1 MSRKKKFRFN
11 LIVLIVLIILLL
23 ESLIANIINRTYAA
37 SIPQK
42 YDLRSEI
49 PIVVKNQYQNEACV
63 YMSRSTS
70 LETHV
75 KLGQKNGK
83 YSFFKETPV
92 FSVLTSKKA
101 GQYVSVSIDRTEKVL
116 KEIYN
121 DNNKT
126 EDEILKIQ
134 GEYTSEKIKK
144 ALEKLQ
150 PSFDTTV
157 DGKRSSSNL
166 VTYKVLPSIIK
177 EYDNNNI
184 VYKNSD
190 KNVISKTEVDEIRSQ
205 YKRFIMEN
213 GGLICSVQTNG
224 FKDGL
229 NGDKVCFNKEKT
241 TSVGNHSVTIIGW
254 DDTYSKNNFPESNRP
269 NTDGAYLV
277 QNSWGSEWGKDG
289 TFYVSYDDI
298 YIEMAISGIDGI
310 TEYKDVTEPDIS
322 IDNETSNNIKV
333 SITDKYSSG
342 INEKSLKYKWTD
354 HNIEPDINDSDWMPI
369 KDGQEIENKKEK
381 YLWIYGE
388 DNAGN
393 FTLYSSGEN
402 EIGLMIDDIE
412 SKCDKW
418 MNKDI
423 QLTVK
428 STMTLFNI
436 NESFEIFMM
445 SSSFSQE
452 ELKKMEKIQDNN
464 DHLLTIDKE
473 GKHTIYLT
481 KLKDGKECRAMK
493 LDIWID
499 KTKPTAPEILISDN
513 KENDKYYEGAVV
525 TIEDGKD
532 DLSGVKET
540 NIEIKDKDGKNVD
553 VSDKTKFKLSNLGIY
568 TVKATT
574 FDNAGNSSST
584 EKKVEIIKKEDN
596 SKSDN
601 NSNNNQDDSKSDNN
615 GAGNQDN
622 SKSDNNGAGNQDNSK
637 SDNSKLDGTKKENNG
652 NIINSSLKINSEI
665 SSNDN
670 KKQQNNSNQSNKIL
684 PATGANNEYS
694 LIIISATIIFMI
706 LTIHSYRK
714 MKEIE

>member
-1 MSRKKKFRFN
+1 MNIRKKFKFN
-11 LIVLIVLIILLL
+11 LSVFIVLVVLLL
-23 ESLIANIINRTYAA
+23 ESVIANIVNRTYAV

-49 PIVVKNQYQNEACV
+49 PIVVKNQYQNNSCAS
-63 YMSRSTS
+63 MSRSTL

-75 KLGQKNGK
+75 KLGQKKGK

-92 FSVLTSKKA
+92 FSVMTTKGA
-101 GQYVSVSIDRTEKVL
+101 GEYVSVSIDRTEKAL

-121 DNNKT
+121 DNSKT

-134 GEYTSEKIKK
+134 GEYTSEKVRK

-157 DGKRSSSNL
+157 DGKRGLGNL
-166 VTYKVLPSIIK
+166 VSYKVLPSIIK
-177 EYDNNNI
+177 EYDKNNI

-190 KNVISKTEVDEIRSQ
+190 NNVISKAEIDEIRSQ

-213 GGLICSVQTNG
+213 GGLVCNVQTNG

-241 TSVGNHSVTIIGW
+241 TSSGDHSVIIIGW

-298 YIEMAISGIDGI
+298 YVETIINGIEGI
-310 TEYKDVTEPDIS
+310 TEYKDITRPDIS
-322 IDNETSNNIKV
+322 INDETSNNIKV

-354 HNIEPDINDSDWMPI
+354 HNIEPNINDSGWMPI

-388 DNAGN
+388 DKAGN
-393 FTLYSSGEN
+393 STLYFSGNN
-402 EIGLMIDDIE
+402 ETGLMIEDVE
-412 SKCDKW
+412 SKCSTW
-418 MNKDI
+418 INKDI
-423 QLTVK
+423 QLTIK
-428 STMTLFNI
+428 SAMTLVNI
-436 NESFEIFMM
+436 NESFETSII

-452 ELKKMEKIQDNN
+452 ELKKMEKIQNNN
-464 DHLLTIDKE
+464 DHILTISKE
-473 GKHTIYLT
+473 GKHTIYLS
-481 KLKDGKECRAMK
+481 KLKDGRECKAIK
-493 LDIWID
+493 LEVWID
-499 KTKPTAPEILISDN
+499 KTKPTTPEILISDN

-622 SKSDNNGAGNQDNSK
+622 SKSDN
-637 SDNSKLDGTKKENNG
+637 SKLDGTKKENNG

>member
-1 MSRKKKFRFN
+1 
-11 LIVLIVLIILLL
+11 
-23 ESLIANIINRTYAA
+23 
-37 SIPQK
+37 
-42 YDLRSEI
+42 
-49 PIVVKNQYQNEACV
+49 
-63 YMSRSTS
+63 MSRSTS

-622 SKSDNNGAGNQDNSK
+622 SKSDN
-637 SDNSKLDGTKKENNG
+637 SKLDGTKKENNG

>member
-1 MSRKKKFRFN
+1 MNIRKKFKFN
-11 LIVLIVLIILLL
+11 LSVFIVLVVLLL
-23 ESLIANIINRTYAA
+23 ESVIANIVNRTYAV

-49 PIVVKNQYQNEACV
+49 PIVVKNQYQNNSCAS
-63 YMSRSTS
+63 MSRSTL

-75 KLGQKNGK
+75 KLGQKKGK

-92 FSVLTSKKA
+92 FSVMTTKGA
-101 GQYVSVSIDRTEKVL
+101 GEYVSVSIDRTEKAL

-121 DNNKT
+121 DNSKT

-134 GEYTSEKIKK
+134 GEYTSEKVRK

-157 DGKRSSSNL
+157 DGKRGLGNL
-166 VTYKVLPSIIK
+166 VSYKVLPSIIK
-177 EYDNNNI
+177 EYDKNNI

-190 KNVISKTEVDEIRSQ
+190 NNVISKAEIDEIRSQ

-213 GGLICSVQTNG
+213 GGLVCNVQTNG

-241 TSVGNHSVTIIGW
+241 TSSGDHSVIIIGW

-298 YIEMAISGIDGI
+298 YVETIINGIEGI
-310 TEYKDVTEPDIS
+310 TEYKDITRPDIS
-322 IDNETSNNIKV
+322 INDETSNNIKV

-342 INEKSLKYKWTD
+342 INEKSLKYKWPD
-354 HNIEPDINDSDWMPI
+354 HNIEPNINDSGWMPI

-388 DNAGN
+388 DKAGN
-393 FTLYSSGEN
+393 STLYSSGNN
-402 EIGLMIDDIE
+402 ETGLMIEDVE
-412 SKCDKW
+412 SKCSTW
-418 MNKDI
+418 INKDI
-423 QLTVK
+423 QLTIK
-428 STMTLFNI
+428 SAMTLVNI
-436 NESFEIFMM
+436 NESFETSII

-452 ELKKMEKIQDNN
+452 ELKKMEKIQNNN
-464 DHLLTIDKE
+464 DHILTISKE
-473 GKHTIYLT
+473 GKHTIYLS
-481 KLKDGKECRAMK
+481 KLKDGRECKAIK
-493 LDIWID
+493 LEVWID
-499 KTKPTAPEILISDN
+499 KTKPTTPEILISDN

-622 SKSDNNGAGNQDNSK
+622 SKSDN
-637 SDNSKLDGTKKENNG
+637 SKLDGTKKENNG

>member
-1 MSRKKKFRFN
+1 MNIRKKFKFN
-11 LIVLIVLIILLL
+11 LSVFIVLVVLLL
-23 ESLIANIINRTYAA
+23 ESVIANIVNRTYAV

-49 PIVVKNQYQNEACV
+49 PIVVKNQYQNNSCAS
-63 YMSRSTS
+63 MSRSTL

-75 KLGQKNGK
+75 KLGQKKGK

-92 FSVLTSKKA
+92 FSVMTTKGA
-101 GQYVSVSIDRTEKVL
+101 GEYVSVSIDRTEKAL

-121 DNNKT
+121 DNSKT

-134 GEYTSEKIKK
+134 GEYTSEKVRK

-157 DGKRSSSNL
+157 DGKRGLGNL
-166 VTYKVLPSIIK
+166 VSYKVLPSIIK
-177 EYDNNNI
+177 EYDKNNI

-190 KNVISKTEVDEIRSQ
+190 NNVISKAEIDEIRSQ

-213 GGLICSVQTNG
+213 GGLVCNVQTNG

-241 TSVGNHSVTIIGW
+241 TSSGDHSVIIIGW

-298 YIEMAISGIDGI
+298 YVETIINGIEGI
-310 TEYKDVTEPDIS
+310 TEYKDITRPDIS
-322 IDNETSNNIKV
+322 INDETSNNIKV

-354 HNIEPDINDSDWMPI
+354 HNIEPNINDSGWMPI

-388 DNAGN
+388 DKAGN
-393 FTLYSSGEN
+393 STLYSSGNN
-402 EIGLMIDDIE
+402 ETGLMIEDVE
-412 SKCDKW
+412 SKCSTW
-418 MNKDI
+418 INKDI
-423 QLTVK
+423 QLTIK
-428 STMTLFNI
+428 SAMNLVNI
-436 NESFEIFMM
+436 NESFETSII

-452 ELKKMEKIQDNN
+452 ELKKMEKIQNNN
-464 DHLLTIDKE
+464 DHILTISKE
-473 GKHTIYLT
+473 GKHTIYLS
-481 KLKDGKECRAMK
+481 KLKDGRECKAIK
-493 LDIWID
+493 LEVWID
-499 KTKPTAPEILISDN
+499 KTKPTTPEILISDN

-622 SKSDNNGAGNQDNSK
+622 SKSDN
-637 SDNSKLDGTKKENNG
+637 SKLDGTKKENNG

>member
-1 MSRKKKFRFN
+1 MNIRKKFKFN
-11 LIVLIVLIILLL
+11 LSVFIVLVVLLL
-23 ESLIANIINRTYAA
+23 ESVIANIVNRTYAV

-49 PIVVKNQYQNEACV
+49 PIVVKNQYQNNSCAS
-63 YMSRSTS
+63 MSRSTL

-75 KLGQKNGK
+75 KLGQKKGK

-92 FSVLTSKKA
+92 FSVMTTKGA
-101 GQYVSVSIDRTEKVL
+101 GEYVPVSIDRTEKAL

-121 DNNKT
+121 DNSKT

-134 GEYTSEKIKK
+134 GEYTSEKVRK

-157 DGKRSSSNL
+157 DGKRGLGNL
-166 VTYKVLPSIIK
+166 VSYKVLPSIIK
-177 EYDNNNI
+177 EYDKNNI

-190 KNVISKTEVDEIRSQ
+190 NNVISKAEIDEIRSQ

-213 GGLICSVQTNG
+213 GGLVCNVQTNG

-241 TSVGNHSVTIIGW
+241 TSSGNHSVIIIGW

-298 YIEMAISGIDGI
+298 YVETIINGIEGI
-310 TEYKDVTEPDIS
+310 TEYKDITRPDIS
-322 IDNETSNNIKV
+322 INDETSNNIKV

-354 HNIEPDINDSDWMPI
+354 HNIEPNINDSGWMPI

-388 DNAGN
+388 DKAGN
-393 FTLYSSGEN
+393 STLYSSGNN
-402 EIGLMIDDIE
+402 ETGLMIEDVE
-412 SKCDKW
+412 SKCSTW
-418 MNKDI
+418 INKDI
-423 QLTVK
+423 QLTIK
-428 STMTLFNI
+428 SAMTLVNI
-436 NESFEIFMM
+436 NESFETSII

-452 ELKKMEKIQDNN
+452 ELKKMEKIQNNN
-464 DHLLTIDKE
+464 DHILTISKE
-473 GKHTIYLT
+473 GKHTIYLS
-481 KLKDGKECRAMK
+481 KLKDGRECKAIK
-493 LDIWID
+493 LEVWID
-499 KTKPTAPEILISDN
+499 KTKPTTPEILISDN

-525 TIEDGKD
+525 TIQDGKD

-553 VSDKTKFKLSNLGIY
+553 VSDKTKFKLLNVGSY

-584 EKKVEIIKKEDN
+584 EKKVEIIKKEEN

-615 GAGNQDN
+615 GA
-622 SKSDNNGAGNQDNSK
+622 SNQDNSK
-637 SDNSKLDGTKKENNG
+637 SDNSKLDGTKKENNE
-652 NIINSSLKINSEI
+652 NIINSSSKINSEK

>member
-1 MSRKKKFRFN
+1 MNIRKKFKFN
-11 LIVLIVLIILLL
+11 LSVFIVLVVLLL
-23 ESLIANIINRTYAA
+23 ESVIANIVNRTYAV

-49 PIVVKNQYQNEACV
+49 PIVVKNQYQNNSCAS
-63 YMSRSTS
+63 MSRSTL

-75 KLGQKNGK
+75 KLGQKKGK

-92 FSVLTSKKA
+92 FSVMTTKGA
-101 GQYVSVSIDRTEKVL
+101 GEYVSVSIDRTEKAL

-121 DNNKT
+121 DNSKT

-134 GEYTSEKIKK
+134 GEYTSEKVRK

-157 DGKRSSSNL
+157 DGKRGLGNL
-166 VTYKVLPSIIK
+166 VSYKVLPSIIK
-177 EYDNNNI
+177 EYDKNNI

-190 KNVISKTEVDEIRSQ
+190 NNVISKAEIDEIRSQ
-205 YKRFIMEN
+205 YKTFIMEN
-213 GGLICSVQTNG
+213 GGLVCNVQTNG

-241 TSVGNHSVTIIGW
+241 TSSGDHSVIIIGW

-298 YIEMAISGIDGI
+298 YVETIINGSEGI
-310 TEYKDVTEPDIS
+310 TEYKDITRPDIS
-322 IDNETSNNIKV
+322 INDETSNNIKV

-354 HNIEPDINDSDWMPI
+354 HNIEPNINDSGWMPI

-388 DNAGN
+388 DKAGN
-393 FTLYSSGEN
+393 STLYSSGNN
-402 EIGLMIDDIE
+402 ETGLMIEDVE
-412 SKCDKW
+412 SKCSTW
-418 MNKDI
+418 INKDI
-423 QLTVK
+423 QLTIK
-428 STMTLFNI
+428 SAMTLVNI
-436 NESFEIFMM
+436 NESFETSII

-452 ELKKMEKIQDNN
+452 ELKKMEKIQNNN
-464 DHLLTIDKE
+464 DHILTISKE
-473 GKHTIYLT
+473 GKHTIYLS
-481 KLKDGKECRAMK
+481 KLKDGRECKAIK
-493 LDIWID
+493 LEVWID
-499 KTKPTAPEILISDN
+499 KTKPTTPEILISDN

-622 SKSDNNGAGNQDNSK
+622 SKSDN
-637 SDNSKLDGTKKENNG
+637 SKLDGTKKENNG

>member
-369 KDGQEIENKKEK
+369 KDGQEIENKKGK

-622 SKSDNNGAGNQDNSK
+622 SKSDN
-637 SDNSKLDGTKKENNG
+637 SKLDGTKKENNG

>member
-1 MSRKKKFRFN
+1 MNIRKKFKFN
-11 LIVLIVLIILLL
+11 LSVFIVLVVLLL
-23 ESLIANIINRTYAA
+23 ESVIANIVNRTYAV

-49 PIVVKNQYQNEACV
+49 PIVVKNQYQNNSCAS
-63 YMSRSTS
+63 MSRSTL

-75 KLGQKNGK
+75 KLGQKKGK

-92 FSVLTSKKA
+92 FSVMTTKGA
-101 GQYVSVSIDRTEKVL
+101 GEYVPVSIDRTEKAL

-121 DNNKT
+121 DNSKT

-134 GEYTSEKIKK
+134 GEYTSEKVRK

-157 DGKRSSSNL
+157 DGKRGLGNL
-166 VTYKVLPSIIK
+166 VSYKVLPSIIK
-177 EYDNNNI
+177 EYDKNNI

-190 KNVISKTEVDEIRSQ
+190 NNVISKAEIDEIRSQ

-213 GGLICSVQTNG
+213 GGLVCNVQTNG

-241 TSVGNHSVTIIGW
+241 TSSGDHSVIIIGW

-298 YIEMAISGIDGI
+298 YVETIINGIEGI
-310 TEYKDVTEPDIS
+310 TEYKDITRPDIS
-322 IDNETSNNIKV
+322 INDETSNNIKV

-354 HNIEPDINDSDWMPI
+354 HNIEPNINDSGWMPI

-388 DNAGN
+388 DKAGN
-393 FTLYSSGEN
+393 STLYSSGNN
-402 EIGLMIDDIE
+402 ETGLMIEDVE
-412 SKCDKW
+412 SKCSTW
-418 MNKDI
+418 INKDI
-423 QLTVK
+423 QLTIK
-428 STMTLFNI
+428 SAMTLVNI
-436 NESFEIFMM
+436 NESFETSII

-452 ELKKMEKIQDNN
+452 ELKKMEKIQNNN
-464 DHLLTIDKE
+464 DHILTISKE
-473 GKHTIYLT
+473 GKHTIYLS
-481 KLKDGKECRAMK
+481 KLKDGRECKAIK
-493 LDIWID
+493 LEVWID
-499 KTKPTAPEILISDN
+499 KTKPTTPEILISDN

-601 NSNNNQDDSKSDNN
+601 NSNNNQD
-615 GAGNQDN
+615 N

>member
-1 MSRKKKFRFN
+1 MNIRKKFKFN
-11 LIVLIVLIILLL
+11 LSVFIVLVVLLL
-23 ESLIANIINRTYAA
+23 ESVIANIVNRTYAV

-49 PIVVKNQYQNEACV
+49 PIVVKNQYQNNSCAS
-63 YMSRSTS
+63 MSRSTL

-75 KLGQKNGK
+75 KLGQKKGK

-92 FSVLTSKKA
+92 FSVMTTKGA
-101 GQYVSVSIDRTEKVL
+101 GEYVPVSIDRTEKAL

-121 DNNKT
+121 DNSKT

-134 GEYTSEKIKK
+134 GEYTSEKVRK

-157 DGKRSSSNL
+157 DGKRGLGNL
-166 VTYKVLPSIIK
+166 VSYKVLPSIIK
-177 EYDNNNI
+177 EYDKNNI

-190 KNVISKTEVDEIRSQ
+190 NNVISKAEIDEIRSQ

-213 GGLICSVQTNG
+213 GGLVCNVQTNG

-241 TSVGNHSVTIIGW
+241 TSSGDHSVIIIGW

-298 YIEMAISGIDGI
+298 YVETIINGIEGI
-310 TEYKDVTEPDIS
+310 TEYKDITRPDIS
-322 IDNETSNNIKV
+322 INDETSNNIKV

-354 HNIEPDINDSDWMPI
+354 HNIEPNINDSGWMPI

-388 DNAGN
+388 DKAGN
-393 FTLYSSGEN
+393 STLYSSGNN
-402 EIGLMIDDIE
+402 ETGLMIEDVE
-412 SKCDKW
+412 SKCSTW
-418 MNKDI
+418 INKDI
-423 QLTVK
+423 QLTIK
-428 STMTLFNI
+428 SAMTLVNI
-436 NESFEIFMM
+436 NESFETSII

-452 ELKKMEKIQDNN
+452 ELKKMEKIQNNN
-464 DHLLTIDKE
+464 DHILTISKE
-473 GKHTIYLT
+473 GKHTIYLS

-622 SKSDNNGAGNQDNSK
+622 SKSDN
-637 SDNSKLDGTKKENNG
+637 SKLDGTKKENNG

>member
-134 GEYTSEKIKK
+134 GEYTSEKIKE

-622 SKSDNNGAGNQDNSK
+622 SKSDN
-637 SDNSKLDGTKKENNG
+637 SKLDGTKKENNG

>member
-1 MSRKKKFRFN
+1 MNIRKKFKFN
-11 LIVLIVLIILLL
+11 LSVFIVLVVLLL
-23 ESLIANIINRTYAA
+23 ESVIANIVNRTYAV

-49 PIVVKNQYQNEACV
+49 PIVVKNQYQNNSCAS
-63 YMSRSTS
+63 MSRSTL

-75 KLGQKNGK
+75 KLGQKKGK

-92 FSVLTSKKA
+92 FSVMTTKGA
-101 GQYVSVSIDRTEKVL
+101 GEYVPVSIDRTEKAL

-121 DNNKT
+121 DNSKT

-134 GEYTSEKIKK
+134 GEYTSEKVRK

-157 DGKRSSSNL
+157 DGKRGLGNL
-166 VTYKVLPSIIK
+166 VSYKVLPSIIK
-177 EYDNNNI
+177 EYDKNNI

-190 KNVISKTEVDEIRSQ
+190 NNVISKAEIDEIRSQ

-213 GGLICSVQTNG
+213 GGLVCNVQTNG

-229 NGDKVCFNKEKT
+229 NSDKVCFNKEKT
-241 TSVGNHSVTIIGW
+241 TSSGDHSVIIIGW

-298 YIEMAISGIDGI
+298 YVETIINGIEGI
-310 TEYKDVTEPDIS
+310 TEYKDITRPDIS
-322 IDNETSNNIKV
+322 INDETSNNIKV

-354 HNIEPDINDSDWMPI
+354 HNIEPNINDSGWMPI

-388 DNAGN
+388 DKAGN
-393 FTLYSSGEN
+393 STLYSSGNN
-402 EIGLMIDDIE
+402 ETGLMIEDVE
-412 SKCDKW
+412 SKCSTW
-418 MNKDI
+418 INKDI
-423 QLTVK
+423 QLTIK
-428 STMTLFNI
+428 SAMTLVNI
-436 NESFEIFMM
+436 NESFETSII

-452 ELKKMEKIQDNN
+452 ELKKMEKIQNNN
-464 DHLLTIDKE
+464 DHILTISKE
-473 GKHTIYLT
+473 GKHTIYLS
-481 KLKDGKECRAMK
+481 KLKDGRECKAIK
-493 LDIWID
+493 LEVWID
-499 KTKPTAPEILISDN
+499 KTKPTTPEILISDN

-622 SKSDNNGAGNQDNSK
+622 SKSDN
-637 SDNSKLDGTKKENNG
+637 SKLDGTKKENNG

>member
-1 MSRKKKFRFN
+1 MNIRKKFKFN
-11 LIVLIVLIILLL
+11 LSVFIVLVVLLL
-23 ESLIANIINRTYAA
+23 ESVIANIVNRTYAV

-49 PIVVKNQYQNEACV
+49 PIVVKNQYQNNSCAS
-63 YMSRSTS
+63 MSRSTL

-75 KLGQKNGK
+75 KLGQKKGK

-92 FSVLTSKKA
+92 FSVMTTKGA
-101 GQYVSVSIDRTEKVL
+101 GEYVPVSIDRTEKAL

-121 DNNKT
+121 DNSKT

-134 GEYTSEKIKK
+134 GEYTSEKVRK

-157 DGKRSSSNL
+157 DGKRGLGNL
-166 VTYKVLPSIIK
+166 VSYKVLPSIIK
-177 EYDNNNI
+177 EYDKNNI

-190 KNVISKTEVDEIRSQ
+190 NNVISKAEIDEIRSQ

-213 GGLICSVQTNG
+213 GGLVCNVQTNG

-241 TSVGNHSVTIIGW
+241 TSSGDHSVIIIGW

-298 YIEMAISGIDGI
+298 YVETIINGIEGI
-310 TEYKDVTEPDIS
+310 TEYKDITRPDIS
-322 IDNETSNNIKV
+322 INDETSNNIKV

-354 HNIEPDINDSDWMPI
+354 HNIEPNINDSGWMPI

-388 DNAGN
+388 DKAGN
-393 FTLYSSGEN
+393 STLYSSGNN
-402 EIGLMIDDIE
+402 ETGLMIEDVE
-412 SKCDKW
+412 SKCSTW
-418 MNKDI
+418 INKDI
-423 QLTVK
+423 QLTIK
-428 STMTLFNI
+428 SAMTLVNI
-436 NESFEIFMM
+436 NESFETSII

-452 ELKKMEKIQDNN
+452 ELKKMEKIQNNN
-464 DHLLTIDKE
+464 DHILTISKE
-473 GKHTIYLT
+473 GKHTIYLS
-481 KLKDGKECRAMK
+481 KLKDGRECKAIK
-493 LDIWID
+493 LEVWID
-499 KTKPTAPEILISDN
+499 KTKPTTPEILISDN

-622 SKSDNNGAGNQDNSK
+622 SKSDN
-637 SDNSKLDGTKKENNG
+637 SKLDGTKKENNG

>member
-42 YDLRSEI
+42 YDLRSKI

-101 GQYVSVSIDRTEKVL
+101 GQYVPVSIDRTEKVL

-190 KNVISKTEVDEIRSQ
+190 KNVISKAEVDEIRSQ

-298 YIEMAISGIDGI
+298 YIEMTISGIDGI

-622 SKSDNNGAGNQDNSK
+622 SKSDN
-637 SDNSKLDGTKKENNG
+637 SKLDGTKKENNG

>member
-1 MSRKKKFRFN
+1 MNIRKKFKFN
-11 LIVLIVLIILLL
+11 LSVFIVLVVLLL
-23 ESLIANIINRTYAA
+23 ESVIANIVNRTYAV

-49 PIVVKNQYQNEACV
+49 PIVVKNQYQNNSCAS
-63 YMSRSTS
+63 MSRSTL

-75 KLGQKNGK
+75 KLGQKKGK

-92 FSVLTSKKA
+92 FSVMTTKGA
-101 GQYVSVSIDRTEKVL
+101 GEYVPVSIDRTEKAL

-121 DNNKT
+121 DNSKT

-134 GEYTSEKIKK
+134 GEYTSEKVRK

-157 DGKRSSSNL
+157 DGKRGLGNL
-166 VTYKVLPSIIK
+166 VSYKVLPSIIK
-177 EYDNNNI
+177 EYDKNNI

-190 KNVISKTEVDEIRSQ
+190 NNVISKAEIDEIRSQ

-213 GGLICSVQTNG
+213 GGLVCNVQTNG

-241 TSVGNHSVTIIGW
+241 TSSGDHSVIIIGW

-298 YIEMAISGIDGI
+298 YVETIINGIEGI
-310 TEYKDVTEPDIS
+310 TEYKDITRPDIS
-322 IDNETSNNIKV
+322 INDETSNNIKV

-354 HNIEPDINDSDWMPI
+354 HNIEPNINDSGWMPI

-388 DNAGN
+388 DKAGN
-393 FTLYSSGEN
+393 STLYSSGNN
-402 EIGLMIDDIE
+402 ETGLMIEDVE
-412 SKCDKW
+412 SKCSTW
-418 MNKDI
+418 INNDI
-423 QLTVK
+423 QLTIT
-428 STMTLFNI
+428 SAMTLVNI
-436 NESFEIFMM
+436 NESFETSII

-452 ELKKMEKIQDNN
+452 ELKKMEKIQNNN
-464 DHLLTIDKE
+464 DHILTISKE
-473 GKHTIYLT
+473 GKHTIYLS
-481 KLKDGKECRAMK
+481 KLKDGRECKAIK
-493 LDIWID
+493 LEVWID
-499 KTKPTAPEILISDN
+499 KTKPTTPEILISDN

-622 SKSDNNGAGNQDNSK
+622 SKSDN
-637 SDNSKLDGTKKENNG
+637 SKLDGTKKENNG

>member
-1 MSRKKKFRFN
+1 MNIRKKFKFN
-11 LIVLIVLIILLL
+11 LSVFIVLVVLLL
-23 ESLIANIINRTYAA
+23 ESVIANIVNRTYAV

-49 PIVVKNQYQNEACV
+49 PIVVKNQYQNNSCAS
-63 YMSRSTS
+63 MSRSTL

-75 KLGQKNGK
+75 KLGQKKGK

-92 FSVLTSKKA
+92 FSVMTTKGA
-101 GQYVSVSIDRTEKVL
+101 GEYVPVSIDRTEKAL

-121 DNNKT
+121 DNSKT

-134 GEYTSEKIKK
+134 GEYTSEKVRK

-157 DGKRSSSNL
+157 DGKRGLGNL
-166 VTYKVLPSIIK
+166 VSYKVLPSIIK
-177 EYDNNNI
+177 EYDKNNI

-190 KNVISKTEVDEIRSQ
+190 NNVISKAEIDEIRSQ

-213 GGLICSVQTNG
+213 GGLVCNVQTNG

-229 NGDKVCFNKEKT
+229 NGDKVCSNKEKT
-241 TSVGNHSVTIIGW
+241 TSSGDHSVIIIGW

-298 YIEMAISGIDGI
+298 YVETIINGIEGI
-310 TEYKDVTEPDIS
+310 TEYKDITRPDIS
-322 IDNETSNNIKV
+322 INDETSNNIKV

-354 HNIEPDINDSDWMPI
+354 HNIEPNINDSGWMPI

-388 DNAGN
+388 DKAGN
-393 FTLYSSGEN
+393 STLYSSGNN
-402 EIGLMIDDIE
+402 ETGLMIEDVE
-412 SKCDKW
+412 SKCSTW
-418 MNKDI
+418 INKDI
-423 QLTVK
+423 QLTIK
-428 STMTLFNI
+428 SAMTLVNI
-436 NESFEIFMM
+436 NESFETSII

-452 ELKKMEKIQDNN
+452 ELKKMEKIQNNN
-464 DHLLTIDKE
+464 DHILTISKE
-473 GKHTIYLT
+473 GKHTIYLS
-481 KLKDGKECRAMK
+481 KLKDGRECKAIK
-493 LDIWID
+493 LEVWID
-499 KTKPTAPEILISDN
+499 KTKPTTPEILISDN

-622 SKSDNNGAGNQDNSK
+622 SKSDN
-637 SDNSKLDGTKKENNG
+637 SKLDGTKKENNG

>member
-418 MNKDI
+418 MNRDI

-473 GKHTIYLT
+473 GKQTIYLT

-622 SKSDNNGAGNQDNSK
+622 SKSDN
-637 SDNSKLDGTKKENNG
+637 SKLDGTKKENNG

>member
-1 MSRKKKFRFN
+1 MNIRKKFKFN
-11 LIVLIVLIILLL
+11 LSVFIVLVVLLL
-23 ESLIANIINRTYAA
+23 ESVIANIVNRTYAV

-49 PIVVKNQYQNEACV
+49 PIVVKNQYQNNSCAS
-63 YMSRSTS
+63 MSRSTL

-75 KLGQKNGK
+75 KLGQKKGK

-92 FSVLTSKKA
+92 FSVMTTKGA
-101 GQYVSVSIDRTEKVL
+101 GEYVPVSIDRTEKAL

-121 DNNKT
+121 DNSKT

-134 GEYTSEKIKK
+134 GEYTSEKVRK

-157 DGKRSSSNL
+157 DGKRGLGNL
-166 VTYKVLPSIIK
+166 VSYKVLPSIIK
-177 EYDNNNI
+177 EYDKNNI

-190 KNVISKTEVDEIRSQ
+190 NNVISKAEIDEIRSQ

-213 GGLICSVQTNG
+213 GGLVCNVQTNG

-241 TSVGNHSVTIIGW
+241 TSSGDHSVIIIGW

-298 YIEMAISGIDGI
+298 YVETIINGIEGI
-310 TEYKDVTEPDIS
+310 TEYKDITRPDIS
-322 IDNETSNNIKV
+322 INDETSNNIKV
-333 SITDKYSSG
+333 SITDKYSSV

-354 HNIEPDINDSDWMPI
+354 HNIEPNINDSGWMPI

-388 DNAGN
+388 DKAGN
-393 FTLYSSGEN
+393 STLYSSGNN
-402 EIGLMIDDIE
+402 ETGLMIEDVE
-412 SKCDKW
+412 SKCSTW
-418 MNKDI
+418 INKDI
-423 QLTVK
+423 QLTIK
-428 STMTLFNI
+428 SAMTLVNI
-436 NESFEIFMM
+436 NESFETSII

-452 ELKKMEKIQDNN
+452 ELKKMEKIQNNN
-464 DHLLTIDKE
+464 DHILTISKE
-473 GKHTIYLT
+473 GKHTIYLS
-481 KLKDGKECRAMK
+481 KLKDGRECKAIK
-493 LDIWID
+493 LEVWID
-499 KTKPTAPEILISDN
+499 KTKPTTPEILISDN

-622 SKSDNNGAGNQDNSK
+622 SKSDN
-637 SDNSKLDGTKKENNG
+637 SKLDGTKKENNG

>member
-418 MNKDI
+418 MNRDI

-481 KLKDGKECRAMK
+481 KLKDGKECKAMK

-622 SKSDNNGAGNQDNSK
+622 SKSDN
-637 SDNSKLDGTKKENNG
+637 SKLDGTKKENNG

>member
-418 MNKDI
+418 MNRDI

-622 SKSDNNGAGNQDNSK
+622 SKSDN
-637 SDNSKLDGTKKENNG
+637 SKLDGTKKENNG

>member
-525 TIEDGKD
+525 TIVDGKD

-622 SKSDNNGAGNQDNSK
+622 SKSDN
-637 SDNSKLDGTKKENNG
+637 SKLDGTKKENNG

>member
-1 MSRKKKFRFN
+1 MNIRKKFKFN
-11 LIVLIVLIILLL
+11 LSVFIVLVVLLL
-23 ESLIANIINRTYAA
+23 ESVIANIVNRTYAV

-49 PIVVKNQYQNEACV
+49 PIVVKNQYQNNSCAS
-63 YMSRSTS
+63 MSRSTL

-75 KLGQKNGK
+75 KLGQKKGK

-92 FSVLTSKKA
+92 FSVMTTKGA
-101 GQYVSVSIDRTEKVL
+101 GEYVPVSIDRTEKAL

-121 DNNKT
+121 DNSKT

-134 GEYTSEKIKK
+134 GEYTSEKVRK

-157 DGKRSSSNL
+157 YGKRGLGNL
-166 VTYKVLPSIIK
+166 VSYKVLPSIIK
-177 EYDNNNI
+177 EYDKNNI

-190 KNVISKTEVDEIRSQ
+190 NNVISKAEIDEIRSQ

-213 GGLICSVQTNG
+213 GGLVCNVQTNG

-241 TSVGNHSVTIIGW
+241 TSSGDHSVIIIGW

-298 YIEMAISGIDGI
+298 YVETIINGIEGI
-310 TEYKDVTEPDIS
+310 TEYKDITRPDIS
-322 IDNETSNNIKV
+322 INDETSNNIKV

-354 HNIEPDINDSDWMPI
+354 HNIEPNINDSGWMPI

-388 DNAGN
+388 DKAGN
-393 FTLYSSGEN
+393 STLYSSGNN
-402 EIGLMIDDIE
+402 ETGLMIEDVE
-412 SKCDKW
+412 SKCSTW
-418 MNKDI
+418 INKDI
-423 QLTVK
+423 QLTIK
-428 STMTLFNI
+428 SAMTLVNI
-436 NESFEIFMM
+436 NESFETSII

-452 ELKKMEKIQDNN
+452 ELKKMEKIQNNN
-464 DHLLTIDKE
+464 DHILTISKE
-473 GKHTIYLT
+473 GKHTIYLS
-481 KLKDGKECRAMK
+481 KLKDGRECKAIK
-493 LDIWID
+493 LEVWID
-499 KTKPTAPEILISDN
+499 KTKPTTPEILISDN

-622 SKSDNNGAGNQDNSK
+622 SKSDN
-637 SDNSKLDGTKKENNG
+637 SKLDGTKKENNG

>member
-49 PIVVKNQYQNEACV
+49 PIVVKNQYQNNSCAS
-63 YMSRSTS
+63 MSRSTL

-134 GEYTSEKIKK
+134 GEYTSEKVRK

-157 DGKRSSSNL
+157 DGKRGLGNL
-166 VTYKVLPSIIK
+166 VSYKVLPSIIK

-354 HNIEPDINDSDWMPI
+354 HNIEPNINDSGWMPI

-622 SKSDNNGAGNQDNSK
+622 SKSDN
-637 SDNSKLDGTKKENNG
+637 SKLDGTKKENNG

>member
-1 MSRKKKFRFN
+1 MNIRKKFKFN
-11 LIVLIVLIILLL
+11 LSVFIVLVVLLL
-23 ESLIANIINRTYAA
+23 ESVIANIVNRTYAV

-49 PIVVKNQYQNEACV
+49 PIVVKNQYQNNSCAS
-63 YMSRSTS
+63 MSRSTL

-75 KLGQKNGK
+75 KLGQKKGK

-92 FSVLTSKKA
+92 FSVMTTKGA
-101 GQYVSVSIDRTEKVL
+101 GEYVSVSIDRTEKAL

-121 DNNKT
+121 DNSKT

-134 GEYTSEKIKK
+134 GEYTSEKVRK

-157 DGKRSSSNL
+157 DGKRGLGNL
-166 VTYKVLPSIIK
+166 VSYKVLPSIIK
-177 EYDNNNI
+177 EYDKNNI

-190 KNVISKTEVDEIRSQ
+190 NNVISKAEIDEIRSQ

-213 GGLICSVQTNG
+213 GGLVCNVQTNG

-241 TSVGNHSVTIIGW
+241 TSSGDHSVIIIGW

-298 YIEMAISGIDGI
+298 YVETIINGIEGI
-310 TEYKDVTEPDIS
+310 TEYKDITRPDIS
-322 IDNETSNNIKV
+322 INDETSNNIKV

-354 HNIEPDINDSDWMPI
+354 HNIEPNINDSGWMPI

-388 DNAGN
+388 DKAGN
-393 FTLYSSGEN
+393 STLYSSGNN
-402 EIGLMIDDIE
+402 ETGLMIEDVE
-412 SKCDKW
+412 SKCSTW
-418 MNKDI
+418 INKDI
-423 QLTVK
+423 QLTIK
-428 STMTLFNI
+428 SAMTLVNI
-436 NESFEIFMM
+436 NESFETSII

-452 ELKKMEKIQDNN
+452 ELKKMEKIQNNN
-464 DHLLTIDKE
+464 DHILTISKE
-473 GKHTIYLT
+473 GKHTIYLS
-481 KLKDGKECRAMK
+481 KLKDGRECKAIK
-493 LDIWID
+493 LEVWID
-499 KTKPTAPEILISDN
+499 KTKPTTPEILISDN

-553 VSDKTKFKLSNLGIY
+553 VSDKTKFELSNLGIY

-601 NSNNNQDDSKSDNN
+601 NSNNNQDD
-615 GAGNQDN
+615 

>member
-1 MSRKKKFRFN
+1 MNIRKKFKFN
-11 LIVLIVLIILLL
+11 LSVFIVLVVLLL
-23 ESLIANIINRTYAA
+23 ESVIANIVNRTYAV

-49 PIVVKNQYQNEACV
+49 PIVVKNQYQNNSCAS
-63 YMSRSTS
+63 MSRSTL

-75 KLGQKNGK
+75 KLGQKKGK

-92 FSVLTSKKA
+92 FSVMTTKGA
-101 GQYVSVSIDRTEKVL
+101 GEYVSVSIDRTEKAL

-121 DNNKT
+121 DNSKT

-134 GEYTSEKIKK
+134 GEYTSEKVRK

-157 DGKRSSSNL
+157 DGKRGLGNL
-166 VTYKVLPSIIK
+166 VSYKVLPSIIK
-177 EYDNNNI
+177 EYDKNNI

-190 KNVISKTEVDEIRSQ
+190 NNVISKAEIDEIRSQ

-213 GGLICSVQTNG
+213 GGLVCNVQTNG

-241 TSVGNHSVTIIGW
+241 TSSGDHSVIIIGW

-298 YIEMAISGIDGI
+298 YVETIINGIEGI
-310 TEYKDVTEPDIS
+310 TEYKDITRPDIS
-322 IDNETSNNIKV
+322 INDETSNNIKV

-354 HNIEPDINDSDWMPI
+354 HNIEPNINDSGWMPI

-388 DNAGN
+388 DKAGN
-393 FTLYSSGEN
+393 STLYSSGNN
-402 EIGLMIDDIE
+402 ETGLMIEDVE
-412 SKCDKW
+412 SKCSTW
-418 MNKDI
+418 INKDI
-423 QLTVK
+423 QLTIK
-428 STMTLFNI
+428 SAMTLVNI
-436 NESFEIFMM
+436 NESFETSII

-452 ELKKMEKIQDNN
+452 ELKKMEKIQNNN
-464 DHLLTIDKE
+464 DHILTISKE
-473 GKHTIYLT
+473 GKHTIYLS
-481 KLKDGKECRAMK
+481 KLKDGRECKAIK
-493 LDIWID
+493 LEVWID
-499 KTKPTAPEILISDN
+499 KTKPTTPEILISDN

-622 SKSDNNGAGNQDNSK
+622 SKSDN
-637 SDNSKLDGTKKENNG
+637 SKLDGTKKENNG

>member
-1 MSRKKKFRFN
+1 MNIRKKVKFN
-11 LIVLIVLIILLL
+11 LSVFIVLVVLLL
-23 ESLIANIINRTYAA
+23 ESVIANIVNRTYAV

-49 PIVVKNQYQNEACV
+49 PIVVKNQYQNNSCAS
-63 YMSRSTS
+63 MSRSTL

-75 KLGQKNGK
+75 KLGQKKGK

-92 FSVLTSKKA
+92 FSVMTTKGA
-101 GQYVSVSIDRTEKVL
+101 GEYVPVSIDRTEKAL

-121 DNNKT
+121 DNSKT

-134 GEYTSEKIKK
+134 GEYTSEKVRK

-157 DGKRSSSNL
+157 DGKRGLGNL
-166 VTYKVLPSIIK
+166 VSYKVLPSIIK
-177 EYDNNNI
+177 EYDKNNI

-190 KNVISKTEVDEIRSQ
+190 NNVISKAEIDEIRSQ

-213 GGLICSVQTNG
+213 GGLVCNVQTNG

-241 TSVGNHSVTIIGW
+241 TSSGDHSVIIIGW

-298 YIEMAISGIDGI
+298 YVETIINGIEGI
-310 TEYKDVTEPDIS
+310 TEYKDITRPDIS
-322 IDNETSNNIKV
+322 INDETSNNIKV

-354 HNIEPDINDSDWMPI
+354 HNIEPNINDSGWMPI

-388 DNAGN
+388 DKAGN
-393 FTLYSSGEN
+393 STLYSSGNN
-402 EIGLMIDDIE
+402 ETGLMIEDVE
-412 SKCDKW
+412 SKCSTW
-418 MNKDI
+418 INKDI
-423 QLTVK
+423 QLTIK
-428 STMTLFNI
+428 SAMTLVNI
-436 NESFEIFMM
+436 NESFETSII

-452 ELKKMEKIQDNN
+452 ELKKMEKIQNNN
-464 DHLLTIDKE
+464 DHILTISKE
-473 GKHTIYLT
+473 GKHTIYLS
-481 KLKDGKECRAMK
+481 KLKDGRECKAIK
-493 LDIWID
+493 LEVWID
-499 KTKPTAPEILISDN
+499 KTKPTTPEILISDN

-622 SKSDNNGAGNQDNSK
+622 SKSDN
-637 SDNSKLDGTKKENNG
+637 SKLDGTKKENNG

>member
-393 FTLYSSGEN
+393 FTLYSLGEN

-622 SKSDNNGAGNQDNSK
+622 SKSDN
-637 SDNSKLDGTKKENNG
+637 SKLDGTKKENNG

>member
-333 SITDKYSSG
+333 SITDNYSSG

-622 SKSDNNGAGNQDNSK
+622 SKSDN
-637 SDNSKLDGTKKENNG
+637 SKLDGTKKENNG

>member
-601 NSNNNQDDSKSDNN
+601 
-615 GAGNQDN
+615 
-622 SKSDNNGAGNQDNSK
+622 
-637 SDNSKLDGTKKENNG
+637 SKLDGTKKENNG

>member
-445 SSSFSQE
+445 SSSFLQE

-622 SKSDNNGAGNQDNSK
+622 SKSDN
-637 SDNSKLDGTKKENNG
+637 SKLDGTKKENNG